1 MLSSSVRVMHD
12 RPYAGH
18 TVGWEELRLIALTM
32 ASIACVFML
41 GGVVLGVVLRKAL
54 PDRHLNDHS
63 KDVIR
68 LGTGLIATM
77 TALVL
82 GLLITSAKGTYDS
95 ARGEVREMS
104 ANIIFLDRL
113 LEQYGPEA
121 RPIRDL
127 LRRMID
133 PLVESV
139 WREDRLASVRGAPL
153 HVTAA
158 GHQVLLKI
166 NELAPKSEAQGVIRN
181 QIVQTMARL
190 ELLRSMLFEQA
201 EQRTPMLFVVVV
213 IFWLTV
219 IFASFSLFSPLNLSS
234 MVALVV
240 IALSASC
247 AIFLFF
253 EMEQPFDGVM
263 QVSSAGLRAAV
274 APLAP

>member
-1 MLSSSVRVMHD
+1 MLSFSPRVKHD
-12 RPYAGH
+12 QPYAGH
-18 TVGWEELRLIALTM
+18 TAGWEELRLIALTM

-68 LGTGLIATM
+68 LGVGLIATI

-95 ARGEVREMS
+95 ARKEVREMS
-104 ANIIFLDRL
+104 ASIIVLDRR

-121 RPIRDL
+121 RPLRDL
-127 LRRMID
+127 LRQMID
-133 PLVESV
+133 PLIESM
-139 WREDRLASVRGAPL
+139 WREDRLASVRGTSL
-153 HVTAA
+153 HITDA
-158 GHQVLLKI
+158 GNQVLHKI
-166 NELAPKSEAQGVIRN
+166 NELAPKNEAQGVIRN
-181 QIVQTMARL
+181 QIVQTMARID
-190 ELLRSMLFEQA
+190 LLRSMLFEQA
-201 EQRTPMLFVVVV
+201 EQRTPMPFVVVV

-234 MVALVV
+234 VVALVV
-240 IALSASC
+240 IALSASS

-253 EMEQPFDGVM
+253 EMEQPFDGVL
-263 QVSSAGLRAAV
+263 QISSAGLRAAL